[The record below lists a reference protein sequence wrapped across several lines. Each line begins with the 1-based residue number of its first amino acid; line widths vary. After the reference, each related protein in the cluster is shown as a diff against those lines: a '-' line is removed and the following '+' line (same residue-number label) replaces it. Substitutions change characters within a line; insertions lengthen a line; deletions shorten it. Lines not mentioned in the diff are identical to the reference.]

1 VAGKSDALSKK
12 SKMEPGTK
20 ANREAIDN
28 SSDMVDGDCDDF
40 VSSSKRPKRSSHIVE
55 SDDDDNVIFLD

>member
-1 VAGKSDALSKK
+1 MAGKSDALSKK

-55 SDDDDNVIFLD
+55 SDDDDDVIFLD